1 MELNGSVAW
10 SLGKYYEN
18 IWFVTFMEELEVEL
32 EKEMVETWREE
43 SLK

>member
-1 MELNGSVAW
+1 
-10 SLGKYYEN
+10 
-18 IWFVTFMEELEVEL
+18 MEELEVEL